1 MTEKFGYYKFMYYLC
16 KRKQETNNLKRG
28 ATVKIPHKEMNKQ
41 QTKVLIALAAIAMGN
56 KEGFTV
62 SASNMQPVSTGYA
75 VAVADTQNSFGLE
88 GLANVVKYVS
98 EHPNINAFGGWYNSD
113 NNKFYFDATVIV
125 DDLATAKD
133 LGRYNKQIAIFD
145 LANLK
150 EIKL

>member
-1 MTEKFGYYKFMYYLC
+1 
-16 KRKQETNNLKRG
+16 
-28 ATVKIPHKEMNKQ
+28 MNKQ
-41 QTKVLIALAAIAMGN
+41 QTKVLIALAAIAMNN
-56 KEGFTV
+56 KEGYTV
-62 SASNMQPVSTGYA
+62 NASNLQPVTTGYA
-75 VAVADTQNSFGLE
+75 VAVSDTQDSFGFS

-98 EHPNINAFGGWYNSD
+98 EHPEVNAFGGWYNSD

-145 LANLK
+145 LTNLK